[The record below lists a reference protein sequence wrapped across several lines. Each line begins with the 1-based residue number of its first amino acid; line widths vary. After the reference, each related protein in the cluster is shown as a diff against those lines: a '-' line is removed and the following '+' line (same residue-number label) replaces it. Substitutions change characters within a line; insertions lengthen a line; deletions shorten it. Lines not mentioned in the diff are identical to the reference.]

1 MFEDQT
7 FDAILTRMLNRVS
20 NTLDKREGSIIYTA
34 LAPIAVEL
42 AQAYADLDVF
52 MRLTFARTADGDFL
66 TYRTAESGVNR
77 RPATPA
83 VRKGVFDAAVPVGSR
98 FRGGDVVYIVREHI
112 AGNEYRLEAETP
124 GAIGNVYF
132 GSLLPIEYIE
142 GLTTAMLADVLIPGE
157 DEESDEALYQRYLEE
172 INATRYGGNVDQYRE
187 WISAVPGVGR
197 FRVQPLWNGRGTVRA
212 IITDA
217 NNNVPSQ
224 ELVDLVQNTLD
235 PHQDGI
241 GTGLVPIGH
250 VFTAFGATPKT
261 VNVTMTVLLEEGY
274 GPSDIEQEVEDI
286 INGYFSEINFEE
298 PDFVQTTIRQSVIL
312 SRLIGIAAVR
322 DILSLTLNGVDGNI
336 VLEPDEVAQLG
347 TVTINVT
354 V

>member
-1 MFEDQT
+1 MFENQT
-7 FDAILTRMLNRVS
+7 FEAILTRMLNRVS

-34 LAPIAVEL
+34 LAPIAAEL

-83 VRKGVFDAAVPVGSR
+83 VRKGMFDAPVPIGSR
-98 FRGGDVVYIVREHI
+98 FRGGDVVYVVRELI

-124 GAIGNVYF
+124 GAIGNTYF

-142 GLTTAMLADVLIPGE
+142 GLTTATLADVLIPGE

-187 WISAVPGVGR
+187 WISAIPGVGR
-197 FRVQPLWNGRGTVRA
+197 FRVQPLWSGRGTVRA
-212 IITDA
+212 VITDA
-217 NNNVPSQ
+217 DNMPPSP
-224 ELVDLVQNTLD
+224 ELVELVQNTLD
-235 PHQDGI
+235 PYQDGN

-250 VFTAFGATPKT
+250 IFTAVGATPVT
-261 VNVTMTVLLEEGY
+261 VNVVMTVLLEDGY
-274 GPSDIEQEVEDI
+274 GPSDIEQEVEQI
-286 INGYFSEINFEE
+286 INWYFSEINFED

-312 SRLIGIAAVR
+312 SRLIGIAVVR

-336 VLEPDEVAQLG
+336 VMEPDEVAQLG
-347 TVTINVT
+347 TVTINVA

>member
-1 MFEDQT
+1 MFENQT
-7 FDAILTRMLNRVS
+7 FDAILTRMMNRVS

-52 MRLTFARTADGDFL
+52 MRLTFARTADGEFL
-66 TYRTAESGVNR
+66 TYRTAESGVRR
-77 RPATPA
+77 RPATSA
-83 VRKGVFDAAVPVGSR
+83 IRKGIFDAAVPVGSR
-98 FRGGDVVYIVREHI
+98 FRGGDVVYVVREHI
-112 AGNEYRLEAETP
+112 DGQEYHLEAETP
-124 GAIGNVYF
+124 GAIGNTYF
-132 GSLLPIEYIE
+132 GNLLPIEYIE
-142 GLTTAMLADVLIPGE
+142 GLTTATLADVLIPGE
-157 DEESDEALYQRYLEE
+157 DEESDEELYQRYLEE

-187 WISAVPGVGR
+187 WISEIPGVGR

-212 IITDA
+212 VITDA
-217 NNNVPSQ
+217 DNMVPSP
-224 ELVDLVQNTLD
+224 ELVALVQNTLD
-235 PHQDGI
+235 PEQDGM

-250 VFTAFGATPKT
+250 VFTAVGATPQT
-261 VNVTMTVLLEEGY
+261 VNVTMTVVLEEGY

-312 SRLIGIAAVR
+312 SRLIGIAAVQ

-336 VLEPDEVAQLG
+336 ILEPDEVAQLG
-347 TVTINVT
+347 TVTINVA